1 MPGREPVGLRSRAA
15 ALLGD
20 NRQEIAGTWA
30 KILRNGI
37 VGALVVEVVFFAIFS
52 DRFLTVSNFRLV
64 LLQTAVIAT
73 LAIPSALLLMA
84 GYVDFAIGS
93 ITGLCAVLLGKLLGT
108 MGIVPALIIT
118 VLIGLAVGAA
128 QGILSS
134 PLGLSPIVVTLG
146 FFTGVRGVVFVVT
159 EGRTASGFGDTFAII
174 GRGRVRWLEIPV
186 PVAIAAV
193 TVLLGAIF
201 LYKTRWGRYVVAI
214 GVNARAAF
222 RAGIRINAIPVY
234 LYMATGA
241 GSAVGAM
248 ILVSRLDAAPPL
260 TGEGLELNVLSA
272 VLLGGV
278 AFGGG
283 RGSLVGVI
291 AGVLFVGLLNNGL
304 LLFGVAPFWFRVS
317 AGAALVVAAGL
328 DGVGRRL
335 EGRSTGGLGALGRSG
350 I

>member
-1 MPGREPVGLRSRAA
+1 MLGRDSVGRPSRGAS
-15 ALLGD
+15 LLGD
-20 NRQEIAGTWA
+20 NQQEIAGTWA

-37 VGALVVEVVFFAIFS
+37 VGALVIEVVFFAVFS

-93 ITGLCAVLLGKLLGT
+93 ITGLCAVILGRLLGV
-108 MGIVPALIIT
+108 MGIVPALIIV

-146 FFTGVRGVVFVVT
+146 FFTGVRGVVFVVS
-159 EGRTASGFGDTFAII
+159 EGRTSSGFGDTFAII

-193 TVLLGAIF
+193 AVVLGAIF

-222 RAGIRINAIPVY
+222 RAGIRIKAIPVY

-283 RGSLVGVI
+283 RGSLIGVI

>member
-1 MPGREPVGLRSRAA
+1 MLGREPMGLRSRGASA
-15 ALLGD
+15 LGD
-20 NRQEIAGTWA
+20 NQREMAGTWA

-37 VGALVVEVVFFAIFS
+37 VGALVVEIVFFAIFS
-52 DRFLTVSNFRLV
+52 DRFLTISNFRLV

-93 ITGLCAVLLGKLLGT
+93 ITGLCAVLLGRLLGS
-108 MGIVPALIIT
+108 MEVVPALMIV
-118 VLIGLAVGAA
+118 VLIGLAVGAG
-128 QGILSS
+128 QGILSA
-134 PLGLSPIVVTLG
+134 PMGFSPIVVTLG
-146 FFTGVRGVVFVVT
+146 FFTGVRGLVFVLSD
-159 EGRTASGFGDTFAII
+159 GRTTSGFGDTFAII

-222 RAGIRINAIPVY
+222 RAGIRIKAMPVF

-283 RGSLVGVI
+283 RGSLIGVI

-328 DGVGRRL
+328 DTIGRRL

>member
-1 MPGREPVGLRSRAA
+1 M
-15 ALLGD
+15 
-20 NRQEIAGTWA
+20 
-30 KILRNGI
+30 
-37 VGALVVEVVFFAIFS
+37 
-52 DRFLTVSNFRLV
+52 
-64 LLQTAVIAT
+64 
-73 LAIPSALLLMA
+73 
-84 GYVDFAIGS
+84 
-93 ITGLCAVLLGKLLGT
+93 
-108 MGIVPALIIT
+108 
-118 VLIGLAVGAA
+118 
-128 QGILSS
+128 
-134 PLGLSPIVVTLG
+134 VTLG
-146 FFTGVRGVVFVVT
+146 FFTGVRGVVFVVS
-159 EGRTASGFGDTFAII
+159 EGRTASGFGDTFAIL

-193 TVLLGAIF
+193 TVLVGAVF

-222 RAGIRINAIPVY
+222 RAGIRIKAIPVY

-260 TGEGLELNVLSA
+260 TGDGLELNVLSA

-283 RGSLVGVI
+283 RGSLIGVI

-328 DGVGRRL
+328 DGLGRRL

>member
-1 MPGREPVGLRSRAA
+1 MLGREPVGLRSRGASV
-15 ALLGD
+15 LGD
-20 NRQEIAGTWA
+20 NQREMAATWA

-37 VGALVVEVVFFAIFS
+37 VGALVVEIAFFAIFT

-93 ITGLCAVLLGKLLGT
+93 ITGLCAVLLGRLLGT
-108 MGIVPALIIT
+108 MEIVPAMII
-118 VLIGLAVGAA
+118 VMLLGLAVGAG
-128 QGILSS
+128 QGILSA
-134 PLGLSPIVVTLG
+134 PMGFSPIVVTLG
-146 FFTGVRGVVFVVT
+146 FFTGVRGLVFVLSD
-159 EGRTASGFGDTFAII
+159 GRTTSGFGDTFAII

-214 GVNARAAF
+214 GVNSRAAF
-222 RAGIRINAIPVY
+222 RAGIRIRAIPVY

-260 TGEGLELNVLSA
+260 TGDGLELNVLSA

-283 RGSLVGVI
+283 RGSLIGVI

-328 DGVGRRL
+328 DTIGRRL

>member
-1 MPGREPVGLRSRAA
+1 MSGRETTERRLRGSSV
-15 ALLGD
+15 LGD
-20 NRQEIAGTWA
+20 NRREIAGTWA

-37 VGALVVEVVFFAIFS
+37 VGALVVEIVFFAIFS
-52 DRFLTVSNFRLV
+52 DRFLTISNFRLV

-93 ITGLCAVLLGKLLGT
+93 ITGLCAVLLGRLLGS
-108 MGIVPALIIT
+108 MEVVPALIIV

-128 QGILSS
+128 QGIVSA
-134 PLGLSPIVVTLG
+134 PMGFSPIVVTLG
-146 FFTGVRGVVFVVT
+146 FFTGVRGLVFVLSD
-159 EGRTASGFGDTFAII
+159 GRTTSGFGDTFAII

-214 GVNARAAF
+214 DVNARAAF
-222 RAGIRINAIPVY
+222 RAGIRIKAIPVF

-260 TGEGLELNVLSA
+260 TGEGLEMNVLSA

-278 AFGGG
+278 AFGG
-283 RGSLVGVI
+283 V
-291 AGVLFVGLLNNGL
+291 VGL
-304 LLFGVAPFWFRVS
+304 
-317 AGAALVVAAGL
+317 
-328 DGVGRRL
+328 
-335 EGRSTGGLGALGRSG
+335 
-350 I
+350 